1 MEIFSDCSVLPNSCG
16 LLVTKLIKKSAV
28 AFVFSVRIKASLIP
42 TKEIEKC
49 GNIVIGVGSYIVKGK
64 VIHTMI
70 IKILIGKSIDNT
82 FLILL
87 LHRAIITAMEKSIP
101 MLINEW
107 LRIVPIIRMIAQN
120 KPALGVKI
128 SKSG

>member
-1 MEIFSDCSVLPNSCG
+1 
-16 LLVTKLIKKSAV
+16 
-28 AFVFSVRIKASLIP
+28 
-42 TKEIEKC
+42 
-49 GNIVIGVGSYIVKGK
+49 
-64 VIHTMI
+64 
-70 IKILIGKSIDNT
+70 
-82 FLILL
+82 
-87 LHRAIITAMEKSIP
+87 MEKSIP